1 MEQEINGKVQ
11 KINDEDYEI
20 IQVIESQSREDAVKW
35 YQENYNC
42 NVEDAIDAISAIHNQ
57 YKGGY
62 KPDAS
67 EIWLLLDEYQKQEK
81 DMLKAED
88 RVMQWL
94 KTKAGFSKDAAQ
106 NMLNDAYNCNTPQ
119 NQNEGEAK
127 KGCVITIL
135 IAITSTLSVFFL
147 I

>member
-20 IQVIESQSREDAVKW
+20 IQVIESQSHTDAIKW

-42 NVEDAIDAISAIHNQ
+42 NVEDAISAISAIYKQ

-62 KPDAS
+62 KPEAS
-67 EIWLLLDEYQKQEK
+67 EIWLLLDDYQKQEK

-88 RVMQWL
+88 KVMLWL
-94 KTKAGFSKDAAQ
+94 KNKAGFSKDAAQ
-106 NMLNDAYNCNTPQ
+106 NMLNEAYNCNTPQ
-119 NQNEGEAK
+119 NHNEGETK
-127 KGCVITIL
+127 KGCMITFL
-135 IAITSTLSVFFL
+135 IAITSTLSVFCL
-147 I
+147 L